1 MLTEN
6 ATADLDE
13 TRQRVV
19 AKVRELRLARG
30 LTQAELGSRLGL
42 SQARIS
48 EIERGGG
55 SFTAEQLI
63 AVLTLFNVDIGQFLP
78 PVPRDDELQ
87 NALIQQGATH
97 LRQVPGVATTGRFAH
112 PSDVLLA
119 VLLDPRSARFVTAL
133 GPVLL
138 QHIDTVSLPAL
149 RERLDASSRSAR
161 LGWLIENVRDA
172 LLLPPPGKDP
182 NWRRKAS
189 RAITVLS
196 HELDRF
202 SPPSTLSDAE
212 PDLFD
217 PDIRSVKT
225 IDIVWNTNASPIS
238 RRWGIA
244 TEIQPDDFRA
254 ALWQA
259 HEPR

>member
-6 ATADLDE
+6 TNADLHE
-13 TRQRVV
+13 TRRRVV

-63 AVLTLFNVDIGQFLP
+63 AMLSLFNVDIGQFLP
-78 PVPRDDELQ
+78 PVHQDDELQ

-97 LRQVPGVATTGRFAH
+97 LRQVPGVVSTGRFRH
-112 PSDVLLA
+112 PSDVILA

-133 GPVLL
+133 GPILL
-138 QHIDTVSLPAL
+138 RHVDAVSLPAL

-161 LGWLIENVRDA
+161 LGWLIENVRAA
-172 LLLPPPGKDP
+172 LLLPPPGEDP
-182 NWRRKAS
+182 SWRREAS

-196 HELDRF
+196 NELDRF
-202 SPPSTLSDAE
+202 PPPPTSPNAL

-225 IDIVWNTNASPIS
+225 IDIVWNKNASPLS

-244 TEIQPDDFRA
+244 TELQPDDFRA

-259 HEPR
+259 YELR